1 MIGVGPV
8 LRAIL
13 NQLEPGCSQMNESLL
28 LRIAF
33 LWMIPP
39 FRANW
44 EGSSAHST
52 GQRPTKMNKKNEKH
66 SKIR

>member
-1 MIGVGPV
+1 MIDAGPV

-13 NQLEPGCSQMNESLL
+13 NQLEPGCSQMNESPL

-33 LWMIPP
+33 LLP

-44 EGSSAHST
+44 EGSSRIQQGNFQS
-52 GQRPTKMNKKNEKH
+52 NELKQ
-66 SKIR
+66 